1 VMDGTWEALAVSGL
15 SDGRFPWLVA
25 GVDEVGRG
33 ALAGP
38 VTSACVVFPLPV
50 ERFAGYGIADSKL
63 LTPEKRET
71 LSRWIEENALFTAL
85 GWASVDEIE
94 RLNIRRATMLS
105 MGRALQTLPQTFLR
119 ENSILVAV
127 DGKDL
132 IADLPFPQTAVVGGD
147 GMVLSIA
154 AASILAK
161 VARDRYMGEIDS
173 EFPEFRFRIH
183 KGYGTKDH
191 REAIRRYGLSRHH
204 RPLFCRK
211 ALEPGSS

>member
-1 VMDGTWEALAVSGL
+1 M
-15 SDGRFPWLVA
+15 

-38 VTSACVVFPLPV
+38 VTSACVVFPPPV
-50 ERFAGYGIADSKL
+50 ERFAGYGIADSKQL
-63 LTPEKRET
+63 APEKRET
-71 LSRWIEENALFTAL
+71 LSRWIEENALYTAL
-85 GWASVDEIE
+85 GWAWVDEIE
-94 RLNIRRATMLS
+94 RLNIRRATLLS
-105 MGRALQTLPQTFLR
+105 MGRALQTLPQTLLR
-119 ENSILVAV
+119 ECSILVAL

-132 IADLPFPQTAVVGGD
+132 IEDLPFRQKAVVGGD
-147 GMVLSIA
+147 RMVLSIA

-173 EFPEFRFRIH
+173 ESPEFRFRIH
-183 KGYGTKDH
+183 KGYGTKAH

-211 ALEPGSS
+211 ALEPGIS